1 VRGAAPKTRALWI
14 ASAALL
20 AAARALPAAAH
31 DARPAYLE
39 VREDESGRQ
48 HVTWKLPVLG
58 DRVLPVEP
66 RFPAGCRTLVA
77 PAARE
82 VPGALLVRSILEC
95 GPGGL
100 RGERIDF
107 AGLEATLAD
116 VLVRVSTPDGAVA
129 TTLVRRAQ
137 PWLEVAPD
145 RGAAAIAGAYLAHGV
160 EHILGGFDHLLFV
173 LGLMWIVR
181 GVGRLVKT
189 ITAFTVAHSI
199 TLALATLG
207 VVRLPGPPVEASIAL
222 SILLLAV
229 EIARM
234 DRGEPSL
241 TLRFPWAVAFS
252 FGLLHGFGF
261 AGALA
266 ELGLPSADIPLALLA
281 FNAGVEVGQLAVVAC
296 FLAAAWLLSRLRVAW
311 PAWARAAPA
320 YAFGSLAAYWF
331 FDRIAGFAR

>member
-1 VRGAAPKTRALWI
+1 VGRWRAAA
-14 ASAALL
+14 AAAAALL
-20 AAARALPAAAH
+20 AAAIGRPAAAH

-39 VREDESGRQ
+39 VREEASGRVQ
-48 HVTWKLPVLG
+48 VTWKVPVFSE
-58 DRVLPVEP
+58 RPLPVEP
-66 RFPAGCRTLVA
+66 HFPASCRTLVS
-77 PAARE
+77 PAAHE
-82 VPGALLVRSILEC
+82 LPAALLVRSVLEC

-100 RGERIDF
+100 RGQRIEF

-129 TTLVRRAQ
+129 TTLVRRSR

-145 RGAAAIAGAYLAHGV
+145 RGPGAIAGAYLAHGV

-173 LGLMWIVR
+173 LGLIWIVR

-207 VVRLPGPPVEASIAL
+207 VVRLASPPVEASIAL

-229 EIARM
+229 EIARI

-241 TLRFPWAVAFS
+241 SVRFPWAVAFS

-266 ELGLPSADIPLALLA
+266 ELGLPPADIPLALLA
-281 FNAGVEVGQLAVVAC
+281 FNAGVEAGQLAVVAG
-296 FLAAAWLLSRLRVAW
+296 FLAAAWLLRRLRIAW
-311 PAWARAAPA
+311 PGWARAAPA

-331 FDRIAGFAR
+331 FDRLAGFVR

>member
-1 VRGAAPKTRALWI
+1 
-14 ASAALL
+14 
-20 AAARALPAAAH
+20 
-31 DARPAYLE
+31 
-39 VREDESGRQ
+39 
-48 HVTWKLPVLG
+48 
-58 DRVLPVEP
+58 
-66 RFPAGCRTLVA
+66 
-77 PAARE
+77 
-82 VPGALLVRSILEC
+82 
-95 GPGGL
+95 
-100 RGERIDF
+100 
-107 AGLEATLAD
+107 

-129 TTLVRRAQ
+129 TTLVRRSQ

-145 RGAAAIAGAYLAHGV
+145 RGAVAIAGAYLMHGV
-160 EHILGGFDHLLFV
+160 EHILGGFDHMLFV

-189 ITAFTVAHSI
+189 VTAFTVAHSI

-207 VVRLPGPPVEASIAL
+207 YVRLPGPPVEASIAL

-241 TLRFPWAVAFS
+241 TVRFPWAVAFS

-266 ELGLPSADIPLALLA
+266 EVGLPPADIPLALFA
-281 FNAGVEVGQLAVVAC
+281 FNAGVEVGQLAVVVG
-296 FLAAAWLLSRLRVAW
+296 FLAASWLARRLRIRW

-331 FDRIAGFAR
+331 FDRLAGFVR